1 MPWIPVHEDTKVPVF
16 KNILYAVKII
26 YKAHKPYLFWNI
38 FSEFTYVI
46 FRTYIQSVLFLKVL
60 LSVIEGGYSFS
71 YYVRILLIFFLVGL
85 LDKLISNI
93 SDYKSLVGQKI
104 VYKKLNNMIFEKA
117 CEVDINCYE
126 NPEFYDKYQRA
137 TEILTGGY
145 FFAFALSLANVISAF
160 IAFFSVTGTVATID
174 PAYLVFLIPVL
185 LVFVVEVIKSRV
197 VYKRDF
203 SMATNNRIKA
213 YAQRTLFLK
222 DFSKDIRTS
231 NIFEVIKGRFDN
243 AVKSNVE
250 ILKKYGM
257 KLFLFSMA
265 SSILGE
271 FLPIVGTYAYAGYQF
286 VVTNDLT
293 VSGFSVV
300 LSAID
305 SVRLAAQSM
314 AWGFSE
320 LSASALY
327 FQNLREFFEYE
338 PSVVSGSKKAPVF

>member
-1 MPWIPVHEDTKVPVF
+1 MRK
-16 KNILYAVKII
+16 
-26 YKAHKPYLFWNI
+26 
-38 FSEFTYVI
+38 
-46 FRTYIQSVLFLKVL
+46 KVL
-60 LSVIEGGYSFS
+60 KIVLSCAFCLLFVGVIALSVGCG
-71 YYVRILLIFFLVGL
+71 
-85 LDKLISNI
+85 
-93 SDYKSLVGQKI
+93 
-104 VYKKLNNMIFEKA
+104 
-117 CEVDINCYE
+117 
-126 NPEFYDKYQRA
+126 
-137 TEILTGGY
+137 
-145 FFAFALSLANVISAF
+145 
-160 IAFFSVTGTVATID
+160 
-174 PAYLVFLIPVL
+174 
-185 LVFVVEVIKSRV
+185 
-197 VYKRDF
+197 
-203 SMATNNRIKA
+203 
-213 YAQRTLFLK
+213 
-222 DFSKDIRTS
+222 
-231 NIFEVIKGRFDN
+231 FDN

-338 PSVVSGSKKAPVF
+338 PSVVSGSKKAPEFESIEFKNVSFRYPSAKTNSISNLSLKIEKDRRSPLWA